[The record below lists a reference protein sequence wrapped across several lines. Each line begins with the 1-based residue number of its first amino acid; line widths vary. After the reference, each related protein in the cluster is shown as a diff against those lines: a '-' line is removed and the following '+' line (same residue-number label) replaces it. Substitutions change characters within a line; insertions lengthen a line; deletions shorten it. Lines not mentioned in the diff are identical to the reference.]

1 MSDLKKGKTMMSL
14 FWFIIIFTLIAI
26 PVFYLLY
33 PSLIKK
39 ESLLEHDENESTPYH
54 DMNADCSKLA
64 KRPLSFGQKLTK
76 SFDAFIVTI
85 GLGRLFLLRVVPSE
99 EAWVIDRHGV
109 DRVACEGINRII
121 PSLDKIE
128 AKVDLREVKVDPDP
142 QTILTKDN
150 INIIVD
156 MFSMIKVIHPL
167 KAIKEVKDYEDR
179 MENLVIS
186 STFTALARRNFSE
199 IQQNSEAILGEIKEI
214 VEHDSSRW
222 GIVLT
227 QISFEDIKSPQDILD
242 AEQQKIVAEKEAQ
255 AKLTKANAEFKEQ
268 ELKADSERILIE
280 KRAEATHNAIRNL
293 KELMPD
299 ISDERIMQF
308 LTSASYIDSMKELSS
323 SENSKFVLYPSDV
336 HQPMD
341 KVMNAEYL
349 SQTPKR

>member
-1 MSDLKKGKTMMSL
+1 MESL
-14 FWFIIIFTLIAI
+14 LWFMLVFVLIAI
-26 PVFYLLY
+26 PMFYLLY
-33 PSLIKK
+33 PYLTTK
-39 ESLLEHDENESTPYH
+39 ELTQKRDEVDDYY
-54 DMNADCSKLA
+54 DMDADCSKLGQ
-64 KRPLSFGQKLTK
+64 KKLSFFQQMGK
-76 SFDAFIVTI
+76 SFNSFIVSI
-85 GLGRLFLLRVVPSE
+85 GLGRLFFLRVVPSE

-109 DRVACEGINRII
+109 DRIACEGINRII

-128 AKVDLREVKVDPDP
+128 AEVDLREIDVDPEA

-150 INIIVD
+150 INIKVD

-167 KAIKEVKDYEDR
+167 KAIKEVKDYKER
-179 MENLVIS
+179 MENLVMT
-186 STFTALARRNFSE
+186 STFTALARRNFSD
-199 IQQNSEAILGEIKEI
+199 IQQNSEAILDEIREI
-214 VEHDSSRW
+214 VEKDSSRW
-222 GIVLT
+222 GIKLT

-242 AEQQKIVAEKEAQ
+242 AEQLKIVAQKEAE
-255 AKLTKANAEFKEQ
+255 AKLTKANANFKEQ
-268 ELKADSERILIE
+268 ELRADSERILIE
-280 KRAEATHNAIRNL
+280 KRAEATHKAIKNL

-349 SQTPKR
+349 SQKNK

>member
-1 MSDLKKGKTMMSL
+1 MMSL
-14 FWFIIIFTLIAI
+14 FWFLVIFTLIAI

-33 PSLIKK
+33 PSLISK
-39 ESLLEHDENESTPYH
+39 EPSSMVLEETNELAANYKM
-54 DMNADCSKLA
+54 DADCSQLSNRKL
-64 KRPLSFGQKLTK
+64 SSSQKLSK
-76 SFDAFIVTI
+76 SFDSFIVTI
-85 GLGRLFLLRVVPSE
+85 GLRRLFLLRIVPSE

-128 AKVDLREVKVDPDP
+128 AKVDLREIEVDPP
-142 QTILTKDN
+142 KQTILTKDN
-150 INIIVD
+150 INITVD

-167 KAIKEVKDYEDR
+167 KAIKEVKDYEER
-179 MENLVIS
+179 MQNLVKT

-199 IQQNSEAILGEIKEI
+199 IQQNSEAILGEIREI
-214 VEHDSSRW
+214 VEKDSSRW
-222 GIVLT
+222 GIKLT
-227 QISFEDIKSPQDILD
+227 QISFEDITSPQDILD
-242 AEQQKIVAEKEAQ
+242 AEQQKIVAEKEAD
-255 AKLTKANAEFKEQ
+255 AKLTKANADFKEK

-349 SQTPKR
+349 SQSNKK

>member
-1 MSDLKKGKTMMSL
+1 MSL
-14 FWFIIIFTLIAI
+14 FWFFIVFTLIAI

-33 PSLIKK
+33 PSLINK
-39 ESLLEHDENESTPYH
+39 ESLLEDEEDNLTPFH
-54 DMNADCSKLA
+54 NMDADCSKLA
-64 KRPLSFGQKLTK
+64 KRPLSFGQKITK
-76 SFDAFIVTI
+76 SFDSFIVTI

-128 AKVDLREVKVDPDP
+128 AKVDLREMKVDPEP
-142 QTILTKDN
+142 QTILTQDN
-150 INIIVD
+150 INITVD

-167 KAIKEVKDYEDR
+167 KAIKEVEDYKAR

-199 IQQNSEAILGEIKEI
+199 IQKNSESILGEIKEI
-214 VEHDSSRW
+214 VEKDSLRW
-222 GIVLT
+222 GIKLT
-227 QISFEDIKSPQDILD
+227 QISFEDVKSPQDILD
-242 AEQQKIVAEKEAQ
+242 AEQQKIVAIKKAE
-255 AKLTKANAEFKEQ
+255 AKLTQANADFKEK

-280 KRAEATHNAIRNL
+280 KRAEATHNAIKNL

-349 SQTPKR
+349 SQAHKK

>member
-1 MSDLKKGKTMMSL
+1 MESIL
-14 FWFIIIFTLIAI
+14 WFMVIFILIAI
-26 PVFYLLY
+26 PILYLLY
-33 PSLIKK
+33 PFLTRK
-39 ESLLEHDENESTPYH
+39 ELTDTEDELDDHYNME
-54 DMNADCSKLA
+54 ADCSKLA
-64 KRPLSFGQKLTK
+64 KRKLSLSQKLAK
-76 SFDAFIVTI
+76 SFDSFIVTI

-128 AKVDLREVKVDPDP
+128 AKVDLREIDVDPDA

-150 INIIVD
+150 INITVD
-156 MFSMIKVIHPL
+156 MFSTIKVIYPL
-167 KAIKEVKDYEDR
+167 KAVKEVKEYEEQ
-179 MENLVIS
+179 MKHLVHT
-186 STFTALARRNFSE
+186 STFTALARRNFSD
-199 IQQNSEAILGEIKEI
+199 IQQNSEAILLEIKEL
-214 VEHDSSRW
+214 VEKDSSRW
-222 GIVLT
+222 GILLM
-227 QISFEDIKSPQDILD
+227 QIRFESITSPEDIIE
-242 AEQQKIVAEKEAQ
+242 AEKQKIIAKQKAE
-255 AKLTKANAEFKEQ
+255 AKLTAAKANYEEQ
-268 ELKADSERILIE
+268 ELRADSERILIE
-280 KRAEATHNAIRNL
+280 KRAEATYKAIKDL

-349 SQTPKR
+349 SQTTKKNNK

>member
-1 MSDLKKGKTMMSL
+1 MESIL
-14 FWFIIIFTLIAI
+14 WFILIFILIAI
-26 PVFYLLY
+26 PMLYLFYPYLT
-33 PSLIKK
+33 KK
-39 ESLLEHDENESTPYH
+39 NLAHTENEKDDYYS
-54 DMNADCSKLA
+54 MEADCSKLGN
-64 KRPLSFGQKLTK
+64 RPLSFSQKMSK
-76 SFDAFIVTI
+76 SFDSFIVSI
-85 GLGRLFLLRVVPSE
+85 GIGRLFFLRVIPSE

-109 DRVACEGINRII
+109 DRIACEGINRII

-128 AKVDLREVKVDPDP
+128 AKVDLREVKVDPEP

-150 INIIVD
+150 INITVD
-156 MFSMIKVIHPL
+156 MFSMMQVIHPL
-167 KAIKEVKDYEDR
+167 KAIKEVKDYEAR
-179 MENLVIS
+179 MENLVMT
-186 STFTALARRNFSE
+186 STFTALARRDFSE

-214 VEHDSSRW
+214 VEQDSSRW
-222 GIVLT
+222 GIQLT

-242 AEQQKIVAEKEAQ
+242 AEQQKIVAQKQAE
-255 AKLTKANAEFKEQ
+255 AKLTAANANFKEQ
-268 ELKADSERILIE
+268 ELRADSERILIE
-280 KRAEATHNAIRNL
+280 KRAEATHKAIKNL

-349 SQTPKR
+349 SQTPKNK

>member
-1 MSDLKKGKTMMSL
+1 MESIL
-14 FWFIIIFTLIAI
+14 WFMLIFILIAI
-26 PVFYLLY
+26 PMLYLFYPYLTKK
-33 PSLIKK
+33 SLA
-39 ESLLEHDENESTPYH
+39 HTENEEDDYYS
-54 DMNADCSKLA
+54 MEADCSKLG
-64 KRPLSFGQKLTK
+64 KRKLSFVQSMSK
-76 SFDAFIVTI
+76 SFDSFIVTI

-128 AKVDLREVKVDPDP
+128 AKVDLREVKVDPEA

-156 MFSMIKVIHPL
+156 MFSTIKVIHPL
-167 KAIKEVKDYEDR
+167 KAIKEVKDYEEQ
-179 MENLVIS
+179 MVHLVQTC
-186 STFTALARRNFSE
+186 TFTALARQNFSD
-199 IQQNSEAILGEIKEI
+199 IQQKTEEILDEIKEL
-214 VEHDSSRW
+214 VEKDSRKW
-222 GIVLT
+222 GIKLT
-227 QISFEDIKSPQDILD
+227 QISFESITSPEDII
-242 AEQQKIVAEKEAQ
+242 EAEKKKIIAKQEAE
-255 AKLTKANAEFKEQ
+255 AKLTKAEANFKEQ
-268 ELKADSERILIE
+268 EFRADSERMLIE
-280 KRAEATHNAIRNL
+280 KRAEATHKAIKNL

-299 ISDERIMQF
+299 ISDDRIMQF

-349 SQTPKR
+349 SQTPKK

>member
-1 MSDLKKGKTMMSL
+1 MMSL

-33 PSLIKK
+33 PSLINK
-39 ESLLEHDENESTPYH
+39 ESLLEKEGDELTPFH
-54 DMNADCSKLA
+54 NMDADCSKLA
-64 KRPLSFGQKLTK
+64 KTPLSFGQKVTK
-76 SFDAFIVTI
+76 SFDSFLVTI

-128 AKVDLREVKVDPDP
+128 AKVDLREMTVDPEP
-142 QTILTKDN
+142 QTILTQDN
-150 INIIVD
+150 INITVD

-167 KAIKEVKDYEDR
+167 KAIKEVEDYKAR

-199 IQQNSEAILGEIKEI
+199 IQKNSESILGEIKEI
-214 VEHDSSRW
+214 VEHDSLRW
-222 GIVLT
+222 GIKLT
-227 QISFEDIKSPQDILD
+227 QIHFESITSPEDIIE
-242 AEQQKIVAEKEAQ
+242 AEKQKIIAKQEAE
-255 AKLTKANAEFKEQ
+255 AKLTKANADFKEK

-349 SQTPKR
+349 SQAHKK

>member
-1 MSDLKKGKTMMSL
+1 MSL
-14 FWFIIIFTLIAI
+14 FWFFIVFTIIAI

-33 PSLIKK
+33 PSLINK
-39 ESLLEHDENESTPYH
+39 ESLLEHEADEQTPYH
-54 DMNADCSKLA
+54 KMDADCSKLA
-64 KRPLSFGQKLTK
+64 KRPLSFGQRLGK
-76 SFDAFIVTI
+76 SFDSFIVTL

-128 AKVDLREVKVDPDP
+128 ARVDLREMKVDPDP
-142 QTILTKDN
+142 QTILTQDN
-150 INIIVD
+150 INITVD

-167 KAIKEVKDYEDR
+167 KAIKEVEDYKAR

-199 IQQNSEAILGEIKEI
+199 IQKNSETILGEIKEI
-214 VEHDSSRW
+214 VEKDSLRW
-222 GIVLT
+222 GIQLT
-227 QISFEDIKSPQDILD
+227 QISFEDVKSPQDILD
-242 AEQQKIVAEKEAQ
+242 AEQQKIVAIKEAE
-255 AKLTKANAEFKEQ
+255 AKLTKANADFKEK

-280 KRAEATHNAIRNL
+280 KRAEATHNAIKNL
-293 KELMPD
+293 KELMPN

-349 SQTPKR
+349 SQAHKK

>member
-1 MSDLKKGKTMMSL
+1 MESL
-14 FWFIIIFTLIAI
+14 FWFIIIFALIAL

-33 PSLIKK
+33 PHIVKK
-39 ESLLEHDENESTPYH
+39 EHTLKETEEV
-54 DMNADCSKLA
+54 MNNYQMDANCSELS
-64 KRPLSFGQKLTK
+64 KRPLTSSEKLTK
-76 SFDAFIVTI
+76 SIDSFLVTI
-85 GLGRLFLLRVVPSE
+85 GLGRLFLLRIVPSE

-121 PSLDKIE
+121 PSLDKVE

-150 INIIVD
+150 INITVD

-167 KAIKEVKDYEDR
+167 KAIKEVENYEAR
-179 MENLVIS
+179 MENLVTT

-199 IQQNSEAILGEIKEI
+199 IQQNSEAILGEIREI
-214 VEHDSSRW
+214 VEEDSSRW
-222 GIVLT
+222 GIKLT
-227 QISFEDIKSPQDILD
+227 QISFEDITSPQDILD
-242 AEQQKIVAEKEAQ
+242 AEQQKIVAEKEAD
-255 AKLTKANAEFKEQ
+255 AKLTKANADFKEK

-349 SQTPKR
+349 SQTSKNK

>member
-1 MSDLKKGKTMMSL
+1 MESIL
-14 FWFIIIFTLIAI
+14 WFILVFILIAI
-26 PVFYLLY
+26 PMLYLFYPYLTKTKLAFTEQD
-33 PSLIKK
+33 I
-39 ESLLEHDENESTPYH
+39 HDDYH
-54 DMNADCSKLA
+54 NMDADCSKLG
-64 KRPLSFGQKLTK
+64 KKKLSFSQKMAK
-76 SFDAFIVTI
+76 SFDSFIVTI

-128 AKVDLREVKVDPDP
+128 AKVDLREVKVDPAP

-150 INIIVD
+150 INITVD

-167 KAIKEVKDYEDR
+167 KAIKEVEDYQGR
-179 MENLVIS
+179 MENLVMT

-199 IQQNSEAILGEIKEI
+199 IQQNSEAILGEIREI
-214 VEHDSSRW
+214 VEKDSSRW
-222 GIVLT
+222 GIKLT
-227 QISFEDIKSPQDILD
+227 QISFEDITSPQDILD
-242 AEQQKIVAEKEAQ
+242 AEQQKIVAEKESD

-268 ELKADSERILIE
+268 ELRADSERIRIE
-280 KRAEATHNAIRNL
+280 KRAEATHKAIKDL
-293 KELMPD
+293 QKLMPN

-323 SENSKFVLYPSDV
+323 SGNSKFVLYPSDV

-341 KVMNAEYL
+341 KVMSAEYL
-349 SQTPKR
+349 SQTINKNK